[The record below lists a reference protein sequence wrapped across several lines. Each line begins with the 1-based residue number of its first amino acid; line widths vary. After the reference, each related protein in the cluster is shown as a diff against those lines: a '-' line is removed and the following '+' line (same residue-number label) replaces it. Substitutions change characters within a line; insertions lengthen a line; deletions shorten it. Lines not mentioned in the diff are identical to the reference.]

1 MTVLLKDR
9 NRLSFI
15 VAYIVDS
22 SDSIAIDFNFD
33 FQSLELV
40 VCIDSFIVLA
50 LTLVMHL
57 ELLTAEVIV
66 AL

>member
-1 MTVLLKDR
+1 
-9 NRLSFI
+9 